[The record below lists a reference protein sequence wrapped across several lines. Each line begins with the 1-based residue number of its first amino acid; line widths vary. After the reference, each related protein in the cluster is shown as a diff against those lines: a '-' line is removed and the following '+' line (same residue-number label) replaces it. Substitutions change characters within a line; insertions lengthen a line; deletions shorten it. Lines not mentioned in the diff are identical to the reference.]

1 MCSSD
6 LQKATLDV
14 MDARLAQLHN
24 QFNED
29 ANRLREQVSDRLDNF
44 RQTMSE
50 SLADNNSRTM
60 QQLGEIREQT
70 QNSLGEHRT
79 RVEEQNARGLK
90 TLEDSMRAG
99 YESLNKQLGESLLR
113 SSTDVGQRVDALT
126 KATDERLREIGGQV
140 DKRLT
145 DGFEKTTATFADVI
159 KRLALIDEA
168 QKKITELSQDVVSL
182 QEILSDKRS
191 RGAFGEVQLNSLI
204 RNILPES
211 HFALQY
217 KLSNE
222 KVVDCMLFLPQPT
235 GNVAIDA
242 KFPLESFQRMMD
254 LKLSETERKSAER
267 QFKADIRKHIQ
278 DIAQKYIIRG
288 ETAEGAVMFIPA
300 EAVFAEIQAHHM
312 DLVQSKYGKIGVS
325 DHFCTR

>member
-1 MCSSD
+1 MLSIEVMLLVLIALAATAVTLGVALWRRQDPAAGFSERQSQ
-6 LQKATLDV
+6 LAESLVAQKATLDV

-168 QKKITELSQDVVSL
+168 QKKITALSGEVVSL
-182 QEILSDKRS
+182 QELLSDKRS
-191 RGAFGEVQLNSLI
+191 RGAFGEVQLS
-204 RNILPES
+204 
-211 HFALQY
+211 AL
-217 KLSNE
+217 
-222 KVVDCMLFLPQPT
+222 V
-235 GNVAIDA
+235 GNV
-242 KFPLESFQRMMD
+242 K
-254 LKLSETERKSAER
+254 
-267 QFKADIRKHIQ
+267 
-278 DIAQKYIIRG
+278 G
-288 ETAEGAVMFIPA
+288 ELRTAAP
-300 EAVFAEIQAHHM
+300 
-312 DLVQSKYGKIGVS
+312 S
-325 DHFCTR
+325 DQ